1 MNDEIVKINEKFK
14 KLDNSVSKM
23 DENLRKFI
31 ESEQSI
37 DSTRNVDT
45 SSPEVKITIRNRII
59 KLVQKIENLDF
70 QNFESKSILSIFQK
84 YFKNPVSNSPD
95 KPAQK
100 MSTRSR
106 HQDRP
111 SPSAPTTPVGR
122 KIQQKDIPIILNEL
136 SEKVDTLQ
144 KLSKGQ
150 TSIMTKTMQSGKPK
164 TLYILVYTGIY

>member
-70 QNFESKSILSIFQK
+70 QNFE
-84 YFKNPVSNSPD
+84 
-95 KPAQK
+95 
-100 MSTRSR
+100 
-106 HQDRP
+106 
-111 SPSAPTTPVGR
+111 
-122 KIQQKDIPIILNEL
+122 
-136 SEKVDTLQ
+136 
-144 KLSKGQ
+144 
-150 TSIMTKTMQSGKPK
+150 
-164 TLYILVYTGIY
+164 

>member
-1 MNDEIVKINEKFK
+1 
-14 KLDNSVSKM
+14 
-23 DENLRKFI
+23 
-31 ESEQSI
+31 
-37 DSTRNVDT
+37 
-45 SSPEVKITIRNRII
+45 
-59 KLVQKIENLDF
+59 
-70 QNFESKSILSIFQK
+70 
-84 YFKNPVSNSPD
+84 
-95 KPAQK
+95 

-111 SPSAPTTPVGR
+111 SPSAPSTPVGR

-164 TLYILVYTGIY
+164 SLYILI